1 MQRMQAARRDTL
13 APGRRPSSR
22 PPLQD
27 WDIFEDVPRDEAAA
41 ADMERR
47 FGAAYTV
54 VPPAKKKAKK
64 SRPQEQERGGAFADR
79 AMAALQADAD
89 REGAEAEAAAEAA
102 SPLLPPA
109 AVEGLARIY
118 TDGSCLGNG
127 KAGCFA
133 GIGVFFGP
141 DDPRNV
147 SWPLRKGKPS
157 NQNAELQA
165 LHIATEEADRMLREG
180 EVREVEVLSDSQYG
194 INCATVWYRGWCR
207 NGWVNST
214 GKPVAH
220 REWIEPIAT
229 RVALW
234 AGRLRLVKIKA
245 HVGMWGN
252 EQADEL
258 ARTAAE
264 RARAAW
270 ERQVAEDPDHKDAPK
285 AVVYAEP
292 SRRPRAKPEFEH
304 TRVRLGAGGMVE
316 IVAEGKVYS

>member
-1 MQRMQAARRDTL
+1 MADRR
-13 APGRRPSSR
+13 ARPSQPR
-22 PPLQD
+22 PLQD

-41 ADMERR
+41 AELERR
-47 FGAAYTV
+47 FGAAFV
-54 VPPAKKKAKK
+54 AAAPPPKKRAKKQPRREKEEKG
-64 SRPQEQERGGAFADR
+64 SAFAD
-79 AMAALQADAD
+79 ADMARLQAEAD
-89 REGAEAEAAAEAA
+89 EEGAAAEEAA
-102 SPLLPPA
+102 DRPAPLLPTLPA
-109 AVEGLARIY
+109 VDGLARIY

-127 KAGCFA
+127 KQGCFA

-147 SWPLRKGKPS
+147 SWPLTKGKPS

-194 INCATVWYRGWCR
+194 ISCATTWYRNWVR

-229 RVALW
+229 RLAMW
-234 AGRLRLVKIKA
+234 NGRLRLVKIKA
-245 HVGMWGN
+245 HVGLWGN

-270 ERQVAEDPDHKDAPK
+270 ERSVAQDPDHKDAPK
-285 AVVYAEP
+285 AVVYTNPA
-292 SRRPRAKPEFEH
+292 RRPKAKPQFEH
-304 TRVRLGAGGMVE
+304 SRVRLGGSVVE
-316 IVAEGKVYS
+316 IVSA

>member
-1 MQRMQAARRDTL
+1 MSGFRKRAV
-13 APGRRPSSR
+13 
-22 PPLQD
+22 LQD
-27 WDIFEDVPRDEAAA
+27 WDIFEDVPKDEAAA
-41 ADMERR
+41 AELARR
-47 FGAAYTV
+47 ISAAYV
-54 VPPAKKKAKK
+54 VQPPAPKKARAKPSK
-64 SRPQEQERGGAFADR
+64 AKQQDALNARESFSAYADD
-79 AMAALQADAD
+79 AMVALQAEADA
-89 REGAEAEAAAEAA
+89 EGAAAEAKA
-102 SPLLPPA
+102 DEGPALLPPPH
-109 AVEGLARIY
+109 VEGLARIY

-147 SWPLRKGKPS
+147 SWVLRKGKPS

-194 INCATVWYRGWCR
+194 INCATVWYRNWVR
-207 NGWVNST
+207 NNWVNST

-220 REWIEPIAT
+220 REWIEPIAL
-229 RVALW
+229 RLELW
-234 AGRLRLVKIKA
+234 KGRLRLVKIKA

-270 ERQVAEDPDHKDAPK
+270 QRRVAENPDHEDAPK
-285 AVVYAEP
+285 AVIYTNP
-292 SRRPRAKPEFEH
+292 SRRPHIKPEFEH
-304 TRVRLGAGGMVE
+304 TKIPLGASMVE
-316 IVAEGKVYS
+316 IVQGSA